1 MKTISLDGITY
12 SLISEKETA
21 TSDNYVNTGDD
32 DGYKSNVVKEYI
44 VKKIRGTHKYKI
56 EERRNIAG
64 GTYFS
69 FPERVWC

>member
-12 SLISEKETA
+12 NLISEKEVA
-21 TSDNYVNTGDD
+21 TSDVYTNSGDD
-32 DGYKSNVVKEYI
+32 CSDLNVVKEYL

-56 EERRNIAG
+56 EEKRNRLG

-69 FPERVWC
+69 DLQRVWC